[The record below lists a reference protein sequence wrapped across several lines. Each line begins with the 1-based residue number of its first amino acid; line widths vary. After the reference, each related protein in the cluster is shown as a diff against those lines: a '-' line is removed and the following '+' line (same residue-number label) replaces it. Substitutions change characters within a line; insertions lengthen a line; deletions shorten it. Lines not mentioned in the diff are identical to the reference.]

1 MNKENVLKEK
11 TLNKP
16 SLKERLRSNIISIA
30 WKLFHNLFGNKPS
43 LEETAKKYS
52 KKTGTKFILSDQSKD
67 KIDKFKRYGKGI
79 IISNHPSGVFS
90 DYLPVFAS
98 LGDEI
103 LKKSIF
109 YTGSWN
115 LKMNQTEFP
124 DCTFRSANNLWK
136 TGLIQLQEDIKKVN
150 EKGGFLFIIPSWADT
165 SENRTFKGIFKRII
179 TNSEN
184 NLPVLSCKV
193 KHNWKKGYLQLAKS
207 LFTKKGGI
215 STVNIEDKTIKDWK
229 DKEGKPLSPKEMRA
243 VYEGSLINS

>member
-1 MNKENVLKEK
+1 MMDKQNILEKKILNKTPFKEK
-11 TLNKP
+11 
-16 SLKERLRSNIISIA
+16 LRSNIISIA

-43 LEETAKKYS
+43 LEETAKKYF
-52 KKTGTKFILSDQSKD
+52 KKTGTKLTLSSQSKD
-67 KIDKFKRYGKGI
+67 KIDELKKQGKGI

-124 DCTFRSANNLWK
+124 DYTFRAANNLGRI
-136 TGLIQLQEDIKKVN
+136 GLTQLQEDIKKVN
-150 EKGGFLFIIPSWADT
+150 EEGGFLFIIPSWADT

-193 KHNWKKGYLQLAKS
+193 RHNWKKWYLQLAKS

-215 STVNIEDKTIKDWK
+215 STVDTENKAIKDWK
-229 DKEGKPLSPKEMRA
+229 DEDGKPLSPKEMRA
-243 VYEGSLINS
+243 IYEGKKPS